1 MKPINIYVLSRVADD
16 GLLKKLER
24 QMSGR
29 QYFLNVKRWEM
40 ICLRE
45 VAEELNRRIGQP
57 ERLTFF
63 YSFQVPKL
71 GKEFDLLRI
80 SEDTVLNLELKSG
93 FVSDDKIKRQLRQNR
108 YYLAPLGKNIRSY
121 TYISQSHRLV
131 RLTNGNRL
139 VEEDWE
145 VLCRDIL
152 QQENC
157 YSGDMELLFREEKY
171 LISPLTD
178 PERFLRR
185 EYFLTSQQN
194 DIKNS
199 ILHRIREKKALAQG
213 TAGIEKEALTQST
226 AGKETLAQGTAGIER
241 ETEQGKTLLQG
252 FTGLPGTGK
261 TLLLYDI
268 AMELS
273 EHEKVCVLHYGSYPT
288 QLDML
293 DFRLKRIDFYPC
305 EKGNEMPDLSG
316 YRAIL
321 VDEGHHMYPEDFI
334 ALQTYAKERN
344 VPIVLSYDRED
355 MICRQERMQDM
366 GAFLEKQPGFVRYRL
381 TNRIRM
387 NSELSSFI
395 HNLLQTKGAYR
406 RNSYPSVEVAYA
418 DSEEEKEQLIRI
430 FQQKDYIYVYQG
442 EPGAN
447 VDREKSMEAGL
458 ATCREF
464 QKVLMVLDERFY
476 YDEAGYLRT
485 GMMNN
490 SQTPEKGLVR
500 DLFHGLNRATLAIGL
515 VVKKNEDVLKT
526 ILQILQY
533 RKEKWG

>member
-1 MKPINIYVLSRVADD
+1 MYPINIYMLTRVADD
-16 GLLKKLER
+16 GLVKKMER

-40 ICLRE
+40 LCLRE
-45 VAEELNRRIGQP
+45 VAEALNRRIGQP
-57 ERLTFF
+57 ELLNFF
-63 YSFQVPKL
+63 YSFQIPKL

-121 TYISQSHRLV
+121 TYISQSHTLV

-139 VEEDWE
+139 VEEDWD

-152 QQENC
+152 QQQNC
-157 YSGDMELLFREEKY
+157 FSGDVELLFREEKY

-194 DIKNS
+194 DIKNN
-199 ILHRIREKKALAQG
+199 ILHRIRGRENMAKGAVG
-213 TAGIEKEALTQST
+213 S
-226 AGKETLAQGTAGIER
+226 GKETVAKGAAGG
-241 ETEQGKTLLQG
+241 GKEKALLQG

-305 EKGNEMPDLSG
+305 EKGNELPDLSG

-321 VDEGHHMYPEDFI
+321 VDEGHHMYPQDFE
-334 ALQTYAKERN
+334 ALQAFARDKN
-344 VPIVLSYDRED
+344 IPVVVSYDRED
-355 MICRQERMQDM
+355 IIYEEERMQDM
-366 GAFLEKQPGFVRYRL
+366 GSYLERKEGFVSYRL

-395 HNLLQTKGAYR
+395 HNLLQTRGTYR
-406 RNSYPSVEVAYA
+406 RTFYPSVEVAFA
-418 DSEEEKEQLIRI
+418 STEEEKEQLIHI
-430 FQQKDYIYVYQG
+430 FQQKDYIYIYQG

-447 VDREKSMEAGL
+447 VDRERSMEAGL

-464 QKVLMVLDERFY
+464 EKVLMVLDERFS
-476 YDEAGYLRT
+476 YDEAGFLRA
-485 GMMNN
+485 
-490 SQTPEKGLVR
+490 SDQGLVR
-500 DLFHGLNRATLAIGL
+500 DLFHGLNRAVRAIGL
-515 VVKKNEDVLKT
+515 VVYKNEDVLKI

-533 RKEKWG
+533 SRKEKWG